1 MPNTKTKI
9 YDGVTFDMSTGDV
22 ISHGKVSYV
31 DSSTVAYTKGGD
43 TTQTTTMDPRLTD
56 AASGMLTAA
65 QQAYESGSLGGIAEL
80 NPLAQQA
87 INQAGGV
94 ASAQD
99 QLAANMMAQANQGI
113 DLSGMKTKYSLEA
126 QQALGGN
133 AMGAAATGTMGGSRE
148 RFSQAGIQNQLAAQ
162 FAGVD
167 QTAAQQ
173 NMAFNQA
180 AQQAQ
185 TAGLTTLG
193 QVGQAQQAYNQQVA
207 DAPGKALQ
215 QYAGAFGEAGS
226 GFGKTITETGG
237 K

>member
-1 MPNTKTKI
+1 MLNTKTKI

-31 DSSTVAYTKGGD
+31 DSNKVAYTKGGD
-43 TTQTTTMDPRLTD
+43 TTQTTTMDP
-56 AASGMLTAA
+56 ALTAA
-65 QQAYESGSLGGIAEL
+65 ATKMLGHASTAYENGELGGVAEL

-87 INQAGGV
+87 IDQAGGV
-94 ASAQD
+94 ASNQD
-99 QLAANMMAQANQGI
+99 QLAANMMAQANQGV

-133 AMGAAATGTMGGSRE
+133 AMGASATGTMGGQRE
-148 RFSQAGIQNQLAAQ
+148 RFNQAGIQNNLAAN
-162 FAGVD
+162 FASVD

-180 AQQAQ
+180 AQAAQ
-185 TAGLTTLG
+185 STGIQTLG
-193 QVGQAQQAYNQQVA
+193 QVGKAQQAYNQQVA
-207 DAPGKALQ
+207 DAEGKALE
-215 QYAGAFGEAGS
+215 QYAQTFGQAGNS
-226 GFGKTITETGG
+226 FGKTVTQTGG